1 MVGSQHQYRFFN
13 VNNVLF
19 DIPSNVYDDRT
30 VDEWFDE
37 IVEEGRKRERWVI
50 FSIPDKNLTVT
61 HTAAKQLC
69 TRLPF
74 LKSYGCLGFL
84 LLATHTN
91 AKIFQH
97 SLKATPSNFDM
108 KVSESMETLCRSAE
122 LMLGSE
128 NELNI
133 FNRFGSR

>member
-19 DIPSNVYDDRT
+19 DIPSSVYDDRT
-30 VDEWFDE
+30 VDDWFAA
-37 IVEEGRKRERWVI
+37 IVKEGRKREHWVI
-50 FSIPDKNLTVT
+50 LSIPDKSLTVT

-69 TRLPF
+69 SRLPY

-91 AKIFQH
+91 AKIFHH
-97 SLKATPSNFDM
+97 SLKATPSNFDV
-108 KVSESMETLCRSAE
+108 KVSDSMETLCRSAE
-122 LMLGSE
+122 LMLGNE

>member
-37 IVEEGRKRERWVI
+37 IVKEGRKRERWVI

-61 HTAAKQLC
+61 NTAAKQLC

>member
-19 DIPSNVYDDRT
+19 DIPSSVYDDRT
-30 VDEWFDE
+30 VDDWFAA
-37 IVEEGRKRERWVI
+37 IVKEGRKREHWVI
-50 FSIPDKNLTVT
+50 FSIPDKSLTVT

-69 TRLPF
+69 SRLPY

-84 LLATHTN
+84 LLATNTN

-97 SLKATPSNFDM
+97 SLKSTPSNFDM

-133 FNRFGSR
+133 FNRFGAQ